1 MGVGLPAGMAF
12 KGAAW
17 VPTAAV
23 LEMNSQHCI
32 MADLKKEYIRSCGW
46 VQCWVSGSGCGTLS
60 TLLSSANVET
70 TWVGSGGNNRR
81 NGGATNIIG
90 DKVSLRWER
99 RSWYRVQQAL
109 VDTINQTEEE

>member
-23 LEMNSQHCI
+23 LEMNSQHYI

-46 VQCWVSGSGCGTLS
+46 VQSWISGSGCGTLS
-60 TLLSSANVET
+60 TLLSSAN
-70 TWVGSGGNNRR
+70 GSGGNNRR
-81 NGGATNIIG
+81 YGGATNIIG

-109 VDTINQTEEE
+109 VDTINQPEEE